1 MITRLWL
8 LARKYIEDIMTQPE
22 TIKTQ
27 LEKRGFVADISPN
40 IFSRTFRQSC
50 PRDSLTNARQVLYV
64 VLRDDGQADFKV
76 VASGKTGVRFE
87 ISVTDIPQDK
97 VLHRI
102 TEIEGRFADAIAFF
116 Q

>member
-1 MITRLWL
+1 
-8 LARKYIEDIMTQPE
+8 MTQPD

-27 LEKRGFVADISPN
+27 LKNRGFVADISPN
-40 IFSRTFRQSC
+40 ILSRAFRHSC
-50 PRDSLTNARQVLYV
+50 PRDSLTNDRPVLYI
-64 VLRDDGQADFKV
+64 VLRDDSHADFKV

-87 ISVTDIPQDK
+87 IYVTDIPQDK

>member
-8 LARKYIEDIMTQPE
+8 LARKYIEDIMTQPD

-27 LEKRGFVADISPN
+27 LEKKGFVADISPN
-40 IFSRTFRQSC
+40 IFSRTFRHSC
-50 PRDSLTNARQVLYV
+50 PRDALTGDKQVLHV
-64 VLRDDGQADFKV
+64 ILREDTADFKV
-76 VASGKTGVRFE
+76 VATGKTGVRFE
-87 ISVTDIPQDK
+87 ISVFDVPQDK
-97 VLHRI
+97 VIHRI

>member
-1 MITRLWL
+1 
-8 LARKYIEDIMTQPE
+8 MTQPD

-27 LEKRGFVADISPN
+27 LEKRGFVADISSN
-40 IFSRTFRQSC
+40 ILSRTFRQSC
-50 PRDSLTNARQVLYV
+50 PRDSLTNGCPVLYI
-64 VLRDDGQADFKV
+64 VLRDDSQADFKV
-76 VASGKTGVRFE
+76 IASGKTGVRFE